1 MPLPSHVDNEWS
13 IDLIEVIKKGP
24 VANWVND
31 LNCLTDP
38 HEQIE
43 FKNPK

>member
-1 MPLPSHVDNEWS
+1 MPLPSFTDNEWS

-38 HEQIE
+38 QEQEE